1 MEFGP
6 IFRALLRNKTG
17 AILIALQCALTLAIV
32 VNAVFI
38 IQTRIEKMGRPTGM
52 DDANLISVMSIG
64 FVDNY
69 NAQAV
74 VDTDLAALRALDGVV
89 DATPINA
96 IPQSG
101 GGSSTGFR
109 ATLEDKNED
118 IGGAYYEVDSHA
130 VDTLGIKLIAGRNFR
145 PEEQKYLP
153 ERTLDFPRAI
163 ILSEALA
170 KTLFPAEPFAANN
183 VLGKTVYSGTNNAY
197 EVVGIVERMQ
207 APWIN
212 WRRFE
217 QSALLPLVTTEKFIR
232 YMIRTEPGRRDE
244 LMPIIEQTLTKL
256 NSGRI
261 IRDVNAHSD
270 TVKRAYQEDKAMA
283 ILLSTSIGLIVAVT
297 ALGIV
302 GLATF
307 SVNRRTR
314 QIGTRRALGASQ
326 TDILRYFLTENGMI
340 TTAGILL
347 GVGLSIGLNM
357 WLVDTYSLEKLD
369 WFYLPFGMV
378 FVWLLGFVA
387 VLAPALKAAR
397 IAPAIAT
404 RSA

>member
-38 IQTRIEKMGRPTGM
+38 IQSRVDKMGRSTGM
-52 DDANLISVMSIG
+52 DDDNLISVMSIG

-69 NAQAV
+69 NGQAV
-74 VDTDLAALRALDGVV
+74 VDADVAALRALDGVI

-109 ATLEDKNED
+109 ATPEDQNQD
-118 IGGAYYEVDSHA
+118 TGASYYEVDSHA
-130 VDTLGIKLIAGRNFR
+130 INTLGVKLIAGRNFR

-153 ERTLDFPRAI
+153 ERTLDYPRAVI
-163 ILSEALA
+163 ISEALA
-170 KTLFPAEPFAANN
+170 KELFPNEQSPGNSA
-183 VLGKTVYSGTNNAY
+183 LGKTIYSGSNNAY
-197 EVVGIVERMQ
+197 EVIGIVERMQ

-212 WRRFE
+212 WRGFE
-217 QSALLPLVTTEKFIR
+217 RTVMLPLVTTEKFMR
-232 YMIRTEPGRRDE
+232 YMIRTEPGRRDD

-256 NSGRI
+256 HDGRI
-261 IRDVNAHSD
+261 IRDVKAHTD
-270 TVKRAYQEDKAMA
+270 VVKRAYQEDKAMA
-283 ILLSTSIGLIVAVT
+283 VLLMTSIGLIVAVT

-326 TDILRYFLTENGMI
+326 GDILRYFLTENWLI
-340 TTAGILL
+340 TSVGVVL
-347 GVGLSIGLNM
+347 GVLLSFALNI
-357 WLVDTYSLEKLD
+357 WLVDTYALEKLD
-369 WFYLPFGMV
+369 WYYLPFGML
-378 FVWLLGFVA
+378 FVWGLGLLA

-404 RSA
+404 RTV

>member
-1 MEFGP
+1 MELGP

-38 IQTRIEKMGRPTGM
+38 IQTRLDKMGRPTGM
-52 DDANLISVMSIG
+52 DDDNLISVMSIG
-64 FVDNY
+64 FVDNF
-69 NAQAV
+69 NAQTT

-109 ATLEDKNED
+109 ATQEDRNED

-130 VDTLGIKLIAGRNFR
+130 INTLGIKLIAGRNFR

-153 ERTLDFPRAI
+153 ERTLDFPRAV

-170 KTLFPAEPFAANN
+170 KTLFPDGNA
-183 VLGKTVYSGTNNAY
+183 LGKTVYSGTNNAY

-217 QSALLPLVTTEKFIR
+217 QTALFPLVTTEKYIR
-232 YMIRTEPGRRDE
+232 YLIRTEPGRRDE

-270 TVKRAYQEDKAMA
+270 TVKRAYQEDRAMA
-283 ILLSTSIGLIVAVT
+283 ILLVTSIGLIVAVT

-326 TDILRYFLTENGMI
+326 ADILRYFLTENSLI
-340 TTAGILL
+340 TSAGIVL
-347 GVGLSIGLNM
+347 GVLLSIGLNI
-357 WLVDTYSLEKLD
+357 WLVDTYALDKLD
-369 WFYLPFGMV
+369 WFYLPFGML
-378 FVWLLGFVA
+378 FVWLLGLVA

>member
-6 IFRALLRNKTG
+6 IFRAILRNKTG

-32 VNAVFI
+32 VNAIFI
-38 IQTRIEKMGRPTGM
+38 TQSRIEKMGRPTGM
-52 DDANLISVMSIG
+52 DDDNLISVMSIG
-64 FVDNY
+64 FVETFNP
-69 NAQAV
+69 QTI
-74 VDTDLAALRALDGVV
+74 VDTDLATLRSIDGVL

-101 GGSSTGFR
+101 GGSSSGYR
-109 ATLEDKNED
+109 ATAEDKNED
-118 IGGAYYEVDSHA
+118 VGAAYYEVDDHA
-130 VDTLGIKLIAGRNFR
+130 INTLGLKLIAGRNFR

-153 ERTLDFPRAI
+153 ERTLDFPRAV
-163 ILSEALA
+163 ILSEAMA
-170 KTLFPAEPFAANN
+170 KALFPDGSA
-183 VLGKTVYSGTNNAY
+183 LGKTVYSGSNAAF
-197 EVVGIVERMQ
+197 EVVGIVERLQ

-212 WRRFE
+212 WGRFE
-217 QSALLPLVTTEKFIR
+217 QAALFPVVTTEKYMR

-256 NSGRI
+256 NDGRI

-270 TVKRAYQEDKAMA
+270 TVKRAYQEDRAMA
-283 ILLSTSIGLIVAVT
+283 ILLVASIALIVAVT

-326 TDILRYFLTENGMI
+326 TDILRYFLTENAMI
-340 TTAGILL
+340 TTAGIVL
-347 GVGLSIGLNM
+347 GVLLSIGLNI
-357 WLVDTYSLEKLD
+357 WLVDTYALEKLD
-369 WFYLPFGMV
+369 VFYLPLGMI
-378 FVWLLGFVA
+378 FVWLLGLLA

>member
-38 IQTRIEKMGRPTGM
+38 IQTRIDKMGRSTGM
-52 DDANLISVMSIG
+52 DDDNLISVMSIG
-64 FVDNY
+64 FVENY

-130 VDTLGIKLIAGRNFR
+130 LNTLDIKLTAGRNFR

-153 ERTLDFPRAI
+153 ERTLDFPRAV

-170 KTLFPAEPFAANN
+170 KALFPDGNA
-183 VLGKTVYSGTNNAY
+183 LGKTVYSGTNNAY

-217 QSALLPLVTTEKFIR
+217 QTALFPLVTTEKFIR

-326 TDILRYFLTENGMI
+326 ADILRYFLTENGMI

-357 WLVDTYSLEKLD
+357 WLVDTYSLDKLD

>member
-1 MEFGP
+1 MELGP

-38 IQTRIEKMGRPTGM
+38 IQTRLDKMGRPTGM
-52 DDANLISVMSIG
+52 DDDNLISVMSIG
-64 FVDNY
+64 FVDNF
-69 NAQAV
+69 NAQTT

-109 ATLEDKNED
+109 ATPDDRNED

-130 VDTLGIKLIAGRNFR
+130 INTLGIKLIAGRNFR

-153 ERTLDFPRAI
+153 ERTLDFPRAV

-170 KTLFPAEPFAANN
+170 KTLFPDGNA
-183 VLGKTVYSGTNNAY
+183 LGKTVYSGTNNAY
-197 EVVGIVERMQ
+197 EVIGIVERMQ

-217 QSALLPLVTTEKFIR
+217 QTALFPLVTTEKYIR
-232 YMIRTEPGRRDE
+232 YLVRTEPGRRDE

-270 TVKRAYQEDKAMA
+270 TVKRAYREDRAMA
-283 ILLSTSIGLIVAVT
+283 ILLVTSIGLIVAVT

-326 TDILRYFLTENGMI
+326 ADILRYFLTENSLI
-340 TTAGILL
+340 TGAGILL
-347 GVGLSIGLNM
+347 GVALSIGLNI
-357 WLVDTYSLEKLD
+357 WLVDTYALEKLD
-369 WFYLPFGMV
+369 WFYLPFGML
-378 FVWLLGFVA
+378 FVWLLGLLA

-404 RSA
+404 RSV

>member
-1 MEFGP
+1 MELGP

-17 AILIALQCALTLAIV
+17 AILIALQCALTLAII

-52 DDANLISVMSIG
+52 DDVNLISVMSIG
-64 FVDNY
+64 FVDNF
-69 NAQAV
+69 NAQTT

-109 ATLEDKNED
+109 ATAEDRNED

-130 VDTLGIKLIAGRNFR
+130 IDTLGIKLIAGRNFR

-153 ERTLDFPRAI
+153 ERTLDFPRAV

-170 KTLFPAEPFAANN
+170 KTLFPDGNA
-183 VLGKTVYSGTNNAY
+183 LGKTVYSGTNNAY

-217 QSALLPLVTTEKFIR
+217 QTALFPLVTTEKYIR
-232 YMIRTEPGRRDE
+232 YLIRTEPGRRDE

-270 TVKRAYQEDKAMA
+270 TVKRAYREDRAMA
-283 ILLSTSIGLIVAVT
+283 ILLVTSIGLIVAVT

-326 TDILRYFLTENGMI
+326 ADILRYFLTENSLI
-340 TTAGILL
+340 TGAGIGL
-347 GVGLSIGLNM
+347 GVALSIGLNI

-369 WFYLPFGMV
+369 WFYLPFGML
-378 FVWLLGFVA
+378 FVWLLGLLA

-404 RSA
+404 RSV

>member
-1 MEFGP
+1 MELGP

-38 IQTRIEKMGRPTGM
+38 IQTRLDKMGRPTGM
-52 DDANLISVMSIG
+52 DDDNLISVMSIG
-64 FVDNY
+64 FVDNF
-69 NAQAV
+69 NAQTT

-109 ATLEDKNED
+109 ATPDDRNED

-130 VDTLGIKLIAGRNFR
+130 IDTLGIKLIAGRNFR

-153 ERTLDFPRAI
+153 ERTLDFPRAV

-170 KTLFPAEPFAANN
+170 KTLFPDGNA
-183 VLGKTVYSGTNNAY
+183 LGKTVYSGTNNAY
-197 EVVGIVERMQ
+197 EVIGIVERMQ

-217 QSALLPLVTTEKFIR
+217 QTALFPLVTTEKYIR
-232 YMIRTEPGRRDE
+232 YLIRTEPGRRDE

-270 TVKRAYQEDKAMA
+270 TVKRAYREDRAMA
-283 ILLSTSIGLIVAVT
+283 ILLVTSIGLIVAVT

-326 TDILRYFLTENGMI
+326 ADILRYFLTENSLI
-340 TTAGILL
+340 TGAGILL
-347 GVGLSIGLNM
+347 GVALSIGLNI
-357 WLVDTYSLEKLD
+357 WLVDTYALEKLD
-369 WFYLPFGMV
+369 WFYLPFGML
-378 FVWLLGFVA
+378 FVWLLGLLA

-404 RSA
+404 RAG